1 MLVSHGMVRPDEFP
15 NGDGTGFQET
25 KLRHRCLVILIKY
38 CMRSSY
44 ISGCWLVCPVF
55 LTALILVTAG
65 CKKKSVVPAPPEV
78 QVITLTPRNVGVSEE
93 WIGTLQGYVNAQIRG
108 QVTGY
113 LLKQNYAE
121 GSQVK
126 QGDLLFEI
134 DPRPFQATLDQAL
147 ARLAQD
153 QAQLGKS
160 ELDVKRYTPLAKE
173 QAISQEELDDA
184 VQAQLAAQAQV
195 KADEAAIENA
205 RLNLSFTR
213 ITSPIDGL
221 AGIAMAQVGDLIGQS
236 GSVLTTVSTINPI
249 KVYFQVSEQSYLTFW
264 HRLINS
270 QSDAPDVPLQLIL
283 SDGTVYPQ
291 GGRFLF
297 ADRQVNPDTGTLQIV
312 GVFSNADYMLRPGQ
326 YGRVRAE
333 TQVRTNAIEVPQRA
347 VAELQGS
354 YQVTT
359 VTETNTAHLQTV
371 TVGDQ
376 LGSEWIITGG
386 LKPGDRVVVEG
397 TQKVKEGGAVNP
409 VPFVPET
416 NNPAGT

>member
-1 MLVSHGMVRPDEFP
+1 
-15 NGDGTGFQET
+15 
-25 KLRHRCLVILIKY
+25 
-38 CMRSSY
+38 MRSSY

-270 QSDAPDVPLQLIL
+270 QSDTPDVPLQLIL